1 MARLQGHSVQVG
13 RSQAKHRLVGAQDIA
28 FSVEPGRT
36 TALVGESG
44 SGKTVSAM
52 SVLQLLPYPVAGH
65 SPDSEILWKGQ
76 DLLKAPAKALRSIRG
91 NEISMIF
98 QEPQI
103 SLNPVQRIDRQ
114 VAEILVTHQRIDWRS
129 AREQVPDLLADV
141 GLTDPER
148 QARA

>member
-1 MARLQGHSVQVG
+1 MSLLQVRRLDVFFDTPDG
-13 RSQAKHRLVGAQDIA
+13 RLVGAQDIA

-76 DLLKAPAKALRSIRG
+76 DLLKAPAKALQMKRCSR
-91 NEISMIF
+91 
-98 QEPQI
+98 P
-103 SLNPVQRIDRQ
+103 
-114 VAEILVTHQRIDWRS
+114 
-129 AREQVPDLLADV
+129 
-141 GLTDPER
+141 
-148 QARA
+148 